1 MPGLMTGRVALRNG
15 IRKTASGDYQFGCQE
30 QAVNDITK
38 GCLTLYVSELY
49 LFRFTLCTRLRRRKR
64 RGGGQGGGSR
74 QG

>member
-38 GCLTLYVSELY
+38 GCLTLYVSEL
-49 LFRFTLCTRLRRRKR
+49 
-64 RGGGQGGGSR
+64 
-74 QG
+74 